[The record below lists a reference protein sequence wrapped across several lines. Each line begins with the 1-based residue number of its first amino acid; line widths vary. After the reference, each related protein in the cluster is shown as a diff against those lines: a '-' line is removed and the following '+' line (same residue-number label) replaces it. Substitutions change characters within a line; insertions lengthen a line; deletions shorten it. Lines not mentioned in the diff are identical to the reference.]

1 MTLKLNIVTCSTRPG
16 RIGPSITTWF
26 REFAANNSGFDCEL
40 VDPSAIAML
49 AELEKW
55 ATALKTMR

>member
-1 MTLKLNIVTCSTRPG
+1 MMPMVEGVMVPMAWNHLDDNKVFHSNDLI
-16 RIGPSITTWF
+16 
-26 REFAANNSGFDCEL
+26 
-40 VDPSAIAML
+40 DPSATAML